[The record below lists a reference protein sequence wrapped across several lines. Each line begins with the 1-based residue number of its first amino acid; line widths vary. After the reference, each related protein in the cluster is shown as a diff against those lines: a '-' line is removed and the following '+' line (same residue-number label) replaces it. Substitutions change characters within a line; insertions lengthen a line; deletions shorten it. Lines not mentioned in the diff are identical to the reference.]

1 MLDAIA
7 RAVIAAP
14 RRVLAVAVMV
24 MAFAGVLGAPV
35 GSMLS
40 VVGFSDPGA
49 ESSRANRILIDD
61 LGQGY
66 VPLYLL
72 VEAPGPVSAP
82 QARAVI
88 DDVVA
93 DLRRA
98 GEVARVN
105 SPFEVPDPVAAGLV
119 SRDGRSALLVAFL
132 DGDESEGLANAPAV
146 QERFAGDLGA
156 GITVSVGGPG
166 AVSAQIAEQS
176 RSDLTLSEAI
186 VLPLSFLVLIW
197 VFGGVI
203 AALIPLAVGAFAIV
217 GTTAVLRGLAEVT
230 EVSIF
235 AMNLAVALGL
245 ALAIDYSLLLVSRFR
260 EEIASGLEPPE
271 AVRRTLRTAGR
282 TVVFSAVTVALG
294 LATMAAFPMSFLRSF
309 AYGAVSVV
317 ALAAVAALVLAPA
330 AILLTA
336 GRIGKA
342 GRRGPLTESRWYSW
356 ALAVMRRPRTAAAVT
371 VIPLILVGLPFLGVE
386 FGFPDDRILP
396 TSTEARQVGDRIRAD
411 FTQEAGA
418 ATAIVI
424 TGADGVDAGLLDTY
438 AADLSRVPGVAT
450 VSASRAI
457 YARGAPVAPPL
468 KAAVEREDVA
478 LITVSSVASPYS
490 PESKAVL
497 EDLRAV
503 PKPAGA
509 GVLFTGAE
517 QSNHDAVQ
525 SIESKLP
532 LMLALIAVVMFVLL
546 FALSGSL
553 VIPLKA
559 LVLNVL
565 SLTATF
571 GAMVWIF
578 QDGHLG
584 GLGTTATGTL
594 QANMP
599 VLMFCITFGLSM
611 DYEVFLIS
619 RIREFWLASDRTDA
633 ANTESVALGL
643 ASTGRIVTAAALIM
657 AITFAGLIASKVAM
671 LRFFGLG
678 LTVAV
683 LVDAT
688 VIRSVLLPSVMVL
701 LGRWNW
707 WAPAPLVRLHARL
720 VGADDRPSRSG

>member
-14 RRVLAVAVMV
+14 RRVLAVAVTV

-49 ESSRANRILIDD
+49 ESSRANRILVDD

-98 GEVARVN
+98 DEVARVN

-217 GTTAVLRGLAEVT
+217 GTTAVLRGLAEIT

-245 ALAIDYSLLLVSRFR
+245 ALAIDYSLLLVSRYR

-330 AILLTA
+330 AILLSA

-356 ALAVMRRPRTAAAVT
+356 TLAVMRRPRTAAAT
-371 VIPLILVGLPFLGVE
+371 AVIPLILVGLPFLGVE

-424 TGADGVDAGLLDTY
+424 TGVDGVDAGLLDAY
-438 AADLSRVPGVAT
+438 AAELSRVPGVAT
-450 VSASRAI
+450 VSAPRAI

-468 KAAVEREDVA
+468 KAVERADVA
-478 LITVSSVASPYS
+478 LITVSSAASPYS

-497 EDLRAV
+497 EELRAV

-657 AITFAGLIASKVAM
+657 AITFAGLIASQVAM

-707 WAPAPLVRLHARL
+707 WAPAPLARLHTRL
-720 VGADDRPSRSG
+720 IGADDRLSRSG